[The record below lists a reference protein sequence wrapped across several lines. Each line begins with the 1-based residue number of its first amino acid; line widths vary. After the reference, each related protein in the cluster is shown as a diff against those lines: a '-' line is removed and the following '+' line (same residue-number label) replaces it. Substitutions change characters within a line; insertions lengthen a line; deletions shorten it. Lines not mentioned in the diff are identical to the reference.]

1 MGWGARGIEPWQSD
15 KLRLGAVSKEK
26 SNLVL
31 KVALLDPAKGFN
43 KGHLYMQEK
52 DGMIKVG

>member
-1 MGWGARGIEPWQSD
+1 MTSFDLER
-15 KLRLGAVSKEK
+15 VNKEK

-31 KVALLDPAKGFN
+31 KVALLDPTKGFN

-52 DGMIKVG
+52 GGMIKVC

>member
-1 MGWGARGIEPWQSD
+1 MTSLDLEH
-15 KLRLGAVSKEK
+15 VSKEK

-31 KVALLDPAKGFN
+31 KVALLDPAKGSN

-52 DGMIKVG
+52 DGMIKVC